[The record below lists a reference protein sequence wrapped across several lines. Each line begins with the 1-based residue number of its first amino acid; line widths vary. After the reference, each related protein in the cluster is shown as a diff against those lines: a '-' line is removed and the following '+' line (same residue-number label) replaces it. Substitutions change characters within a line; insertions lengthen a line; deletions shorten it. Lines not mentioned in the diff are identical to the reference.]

1 MKLAKIVGALL
12 VSLGSVAEASATPFY
27 GLWAD
32 EVYRFNSSLNDI
44 PSALGVPDGSY
55 ASNLRINAGMTI
67 TFGSGPI
74 TSIDLPVPFDSR
86 VRAIVIADSSPDRF
100 DFFKY
105 FNNSPSPALRADGL
119 LVDMTQALL
128 PEAVDRF
135 VFDNPPWTGGVG
147 SVGVYLLRY
156 EASQTT
162 PESLNDLYIGMLG
175 NHAVD
180 AVFGVLPSP
189 SPAIVPEP
197 TTLALMAIGLA
208 GLGRSTR
215 RRNTHSKH

>member
-1 MKLAKIVGALL
+1 MKLTKIVGTLL
-12 VSLGSVAEASATPFY
+12 MSLWFVAEASATPFY

-44 PSALGVPDGSY
+44 PSALGAPDGSY

-67 TFGSGPI
+67 TFGTGPI
-74 TSIDLPVPFDSR
+74 TSIDLPIPFDSS

-100 DFFKY
+100 DFFEY

-119 LVDMTQALL
+119 LVDMTQALRS
-128 PEAVDRF
+128 EAVDRF

-162 PESLNDLYIGMLG
+162 PESLNNLYIGMLG

-180 AVFGVLPSP
+180 AVFGILPSP
-189 SPAIVPEP
+189 PPAIVPEP
-197 TTLALMAIGLA
+197 TTLFLMAAGIV
-208 GLGRSTR
+208 GLGATR
-215 RRNTHSKH
+215 RKLF